1 MVNRVSTTIEDQP
14 ARSAKAPTGLPGL
27 QRAAVRHVIT
37 PISILG
43 VAVVALILLLVAI
56 AADSQNRLAT
66 RSAQHL
72 ASSALRV
79 ESEQLGGVIR
89 DYTFWNDAVKN
100 LAVGLDPVWADDNV
114 GAWANDSLGM
124 DATLVLH
131 TGDLR
136 LIFGSVDGR
145 TQDDGLVSRFSP
157 ELAQIVSGAR
167 DVVGMPGEVP
177 GVAFTYLEFDGTPAM
192 AGAAILKWEDDRPLP
207 LRDGAPVALV
217 FVRRIDE
224 GMLER
229 FGELYLLPG
238 MKLAP
243 TSAEMADSIALRSV
257 ADRVVARVA
266 WTGNRPGTTL
276 VRELAFPLL
285 GIAILAVALMALIVR
300 RARQSTE
307 ELARSH
313 DQLEA
318 KTRALQAST
327 AALQEALAEAARAN
341 AAKSD
346 FLARMSHEL
355 RTPLNAILGFSE
367 IISMEMYGAHSD
379 SRYRDY
385 GRMIHESG
393 DHLRSLINDI
403 LDLAKI
409 EAGRFE
415 LAEGPTNL
423 GPIVEQCL
431 GLLAPRIEAKRLRAT
446 YRPTTVRLIADSRA
460 IKQIL
465 LNLLSNAVKFTGDG
479 GEIAVSVS
487 EDPSEIVLSVS
498 DTGCGMTRQE
508 LERVFQM
515 FGQARVNLS
524 RDAEGSGLGL
534 NIAKGLVEMHGGT
547 LTVESEVGVGTT
559 ATVRLSSARRLPSEP
574 MAVTG

>member
-1 MVNRVSTTIEDQP
+1 M
-14 ARSAKAPTGLPGL
+14 
-27 QRAAVRHVIT
+27 IT

-43 VAVVALILLLVAI
+43 VAVVALILLLVVI
-56 AADSQNRLAT
+56 AANSQNRLAI
-66 RSAQHL
+66 RSDQHL

-79 ESEQLGGVIR
+79 QSEQLGGVVR
-89 DYTFWNDAVKN
+89 DYTFWNDAAKN
-100 LAVGLDPVWADDNV
+100 LVVELDPIWADDNV
-114 GAWANDSLGM
+114 GAWANENLGM
-124 DATLVLH
+124 DATLVV
-131 TGDLR
+131 GASDLR
-136 LIFGSVDGR
+136 PIFGSVDGE
-145 TQDDGLVSRFSP
+145 TQDSDLVSRFSP
-157 ELAQIVSGAR
+157 ELAQIVAAAR
-167 DVVGMPGEVP
+167 DAVGVPGEVP
-177 GVAFTYLEFDGTPAM
+177 GVASSYLEFDGAPAM
-192 AGAAILKWEDDRPLP
+192 ASAAILKWEDDRPIP
-207 LRDGAPVALV
+207 LRNGASVALV
-217 FVRRIDE
+217 FVRRIDD
-224 GMLER
+224 GMLQR

-238 MKLAP
+238 MKLTPA
-243 TSAEMADSIALRSV
+243 SAEAPDSIPLRSV
-257 ADRVVARVA
+257 ADRVIARLA
-266 WTGNRPGTTL
+266 WTGNRPGTAL

-285 GIAILAVALMALIVR
+285 GIAILAVALMVLIVR

-313 DQLEA
+313 DQLA
-318 KTRALQAST
+318 AQTRALQAST
-327 AALQEALAEAARAN
+327 AALQLALAEAARAN

-379 SRYRDY
+379 PRYRDY

-423 GPIVEQCL
+423 GPIIEQCL
-431 GLLAPRIEAKRLRAT
+431 GLLAPRIEAKGLRVT
-446 YRPTTVRLIADSRA
+446 YRPTAVRLIADTRA

-487 EDPSEIVLSVS
+487 EGPSGIVLSVS

-559 ATVRLSSARRLPSEP
+559 ATVRFDSARRLPSEP
-574 MAVTG
+574 IAVTG